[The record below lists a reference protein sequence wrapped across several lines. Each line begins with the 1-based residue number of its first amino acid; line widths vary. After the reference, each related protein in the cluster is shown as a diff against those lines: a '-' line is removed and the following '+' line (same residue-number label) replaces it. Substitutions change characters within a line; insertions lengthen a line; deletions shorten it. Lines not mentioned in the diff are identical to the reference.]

1 MKKLLG
7 IVVLG
12 LLWCNA
18 AISGEN
24 KFTVGGIN
32 INLPSE
38 YELQKIGTISGDF
51 DSSAPYKNVFYAQA
65 KEGKLVGLLETLHL
79 DTSYGYFE
87 NWFYDAAKE
96 FLFDTGSNSGCS
108 ESGSKQYLQVLK
120 KSKMIHCVSAKVL
133 NKEEIYSPNSFKEI
147 GPKINMSIR
156 KTIIKKFIEKNNLEV
171 PDQMLRSE
179 HFFFTGKEIIWVFF
193 TDLTSDNLT
202 EEQIDNHI
210 VNAIDMHKGFEN
222 DLKLRSKYKIDFP

>member
-7 IVVLG
+7 ILVLG

-24 KFTVGGIN
+24 KFTAGAIN
-32 INLPSE
+32 INLPNE
-38 YELQKIGTISGDF
+38 YEFKKIGTNAGDAHV
-51 DSSAPYKNVFYAQA
+51 SAPYRNVFYAQV

-108 ESGSKQYLQVLK
+108 EYGSKQYLKVLK
-120 KSKMIHCVSAKVL
+120 KPKMIHCVSAKVL

-156 KTIIKKFIEKNNLEV
+156 KTIIKK
-171 PDQMLRSE
+171 
-179 HFFFTGKEIIWVFF
+179 
-193 TDLTSDNLT
+193 
-202 EEQIDNHI
+202 
-210 VNAIDMHKGFEN
+210 
-222 DLKLRSKYKIDFP
+222 